1 PGERYGR
8 AGSGGK
14 GGARPRHGVG
24 LSGATRGSLQCS
36 PCAHD
41 FLLNSPVEPRES
53 EAVDGESSSIH
64 AGHCSTR
71 FAARVA
77 AARASSSVGVLGW
90 LGVFSITRL
99 LRFEDL
105 TSGLILSK
113 GTCCVIFALQVGSW
127 IHGEP
132 GHRRCAPLP
141 WCADAVRIFLLAAD
155 GSPAPER
162 QREEVD
168 EPARPYTL
176 EGTKSDPWVRGGFLF
191 FVGQGD
197 RIGVE

>member
-1 PGERYGR
+1 
-8 AGSGGK
+8 
-14 GGARPRHGVG
+14 
-24 LSGATRGSLQCS
+24 
-36 PCAHD
+36 
-41 FLLNSPVEPRES
+41 
-53 EAVDGESSSIH
+53 
-64 AGHCSTR
+64 
-71 FAARVA
+71 
-77 AARASSSVGVLGW
+77 
-90 LGVFSITRL
+90 
-99 LRFEDL
+99 
-105 TSGLILSK
+105 
-113 GTCCVIFALQVGSW
+113 
-127 IHGEP
+127 P

-197 RIGVE
+197 RIGVEILRLTFGIGLDIDHGDEARGNDVLGAVVTRKRRAVERAVARAYTRPRAGHQGGQLRV